1 MIPGLVSL
9 LLASALLIVAPKLL
23 ARGTWQVRYPLRA
36 LALWF
41 ASFALGNVLAGVAI
55 VLAISDTL
63 NPPEHPV
70 ITDEFD
76 TVVAFVT
83 PWLALIVVAGT
94 IITISRGAEPVM
106 ESEREVIDVFRER
119 AVSVDERPG
128 LTLVRIDA
136 PRPFACAVPGTAS
149 GRSPEIFYSTS
160 LEEILTKPQ
169 LQAVLAH
176 EYAHLK
182 QGHSWLV
189 RIAETNARTLPQWL
203 AASSGL
209 QRATRLFTEL
219 AADDAACT
227 QAGTGNLADALVR
240 MGEVTNDPI
249 AGVRAERL
257 HRRSTRTRAASAQ
270 VPEAI
275 RLSVT
280 ETT

>member
-9 LLASALLIVAPKLL
+9 LLASALLLVAPKLL
-23 ARGTWQVRYPLRA
+23 ARGTWQVRHPLRA

-41 ASFALGNVLAGVAI
+41 ASFALGNILAGVAI
-55 VLAISDTL
+55 VLAVSDTL
-63 NPPEHPV
+63 NPPAHPV
-70 ITDEFD
+70 VTAEFD
-76 TVVAFVT
+76 AVVSFVT
-83 PWLALIVVAGT
+83 PWLALIVVVAT
-94 IITISRGAEPVM
+94 TITISRRAEPVL
-106 ESEREVIDVFRER
+106 ESEREVIDEFRER

-128 LTLVRIDA
+128 LTLVRIDT

-149 GRSPEIFYSTS
+149 GRPPEIFYSTS
-160 LEEILTKPQ
+160 LEEMLTRPQ

-182 QGHSWLV
+182 QGHGWLV
-189 RIAETNARTLPQWL
+189 RIAETNARMLPQWL

-219 AADDAACT
+219 AADDAAGT
-227 QAGTGNLADALVR
+227 QAGASNLADALMR
-240 MGEVTNDPI
+240 LGEATNDPI

-257 HRRSTRTRAASAQ
+257 TRRARPGQPPQR

-275 RLSVT
+275 RLGVT